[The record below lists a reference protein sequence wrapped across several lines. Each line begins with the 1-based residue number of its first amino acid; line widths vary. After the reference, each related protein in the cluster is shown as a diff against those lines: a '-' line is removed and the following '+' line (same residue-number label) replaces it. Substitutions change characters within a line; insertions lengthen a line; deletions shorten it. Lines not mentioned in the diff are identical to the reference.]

1 MVFNIMIKLKNLI
14 IPNNLQADMNT
25 LSDVYGKFVAEPFE
39 PGYGNTIG
47 NSLRRILLSSI
58 EGSAITAIKIK
69 NVAHEYSAI
78 PGVLEDV
85 MRIILRLK
93 QVRFKSEITEL
104 QILRLCKKGKGQV
117 LASDIETN
125 SNIDVINKD
134 LVIASLEIDGELDL
148 ELYVSRGRG
157 YLPVEEQDKSKLPV
171 DAIAIDAIFTPIVKV
186 NYEVENARI
195 GNITDYD
202 KLIMEIWT
210 DGSIKPEN
218 ALSYSAKILK
228 DSMNI
233 FINFEDDKQ
242 LILGYKKLQKE
253 EKEDKEENVEEK
265 MKNLLEQSVDIIE
278 LSVRSANCL
287 RSAKIKFIKE
297 LVIKKESE
305 LLAYKNFGRKS
316 LDEIREKLQDFGL
329 NLGIDISNYYK
340 K

>member
-1 MVFNIMIKLKNLI
+1 MIKLKNLI
-14 IPNNLQADMNT
+14 IPNNLQADMNS
-25 LSDVYGKFVAEPFE
+25 LSDFYGKFVAEPFE
-39 PGYGNTIG
+39 PGYGHTIG

-69 NVAHEYSAI
+69 GISHEYSVI

-85 MRIILRLK
+85 MQIILRLK
-93 QVRFKSEITEL
+93 QVRFQSEVTDL
-104 QILRLCKKGKGQV
+104 QILRLYKKGEGQV

-134 LVIASLEIDGELDL
+134 LVIANLEIDGKLEI
-148 ELYVSRGRG
+148 ELYIQRGRG

-171 DAIAIDAIFTPIVKV
+171 DAIAIDTIFTPIIKV

-195 GNITDYD
+195 GNITDFD
-202 KLIMEIWT
+202 KLVIEIWT

-218 ALSYSAKILK
+218 ALAYSAKILK

-242 LILGYKKLQKE
+242 LLVGYTKAQKE
-253 EKEDKEENVEEK
+253 EKEIKEEDPNEK

-287 RSAKIKFIKE
+287 RSARIKFIKE
-297 LVIKKESE
+297 LVVKKESE

-316 LDEIREKLQDFGL
+316 LDEIREKLQEFGFS
-329 NLGIDISNYYK
+329 LGMDISNLGK
-340 K
+340 